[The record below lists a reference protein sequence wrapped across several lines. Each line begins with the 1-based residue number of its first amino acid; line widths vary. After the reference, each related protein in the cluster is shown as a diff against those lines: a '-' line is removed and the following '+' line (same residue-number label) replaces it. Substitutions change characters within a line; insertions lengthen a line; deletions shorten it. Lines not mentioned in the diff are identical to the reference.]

1 MLAAITIPIST
12 FELSIIYQ
20 KPEIRLMGDR
30 VGLVQALFDA
40 LAPWNPD
47 LDEMEVITT
56 GKPSEHG
63 IKIRVGS
70 QKASFFFSATG
81 CKFVKEAA
89 NWSDAEE
96 ILRLLGTVLTTLVET
111 CGVAFAKQVAILS
124 LHLEL
129 KTVPF
134 KDILRAFV
142 VPPLLELDSSPPNA
156 MATVVRWP
164 KRRITLDGSAA
175 LANGI
180 FIQTEREFDAKATFD
195 QMKKIIFDDETELLK
210 VLGVEEVVA

>member
-1 MLAAITIPIST
+1 MPAAITIPIST
-12 FELSIIYQ
+12 FELSITYR

-30 VGLVQALFDA
+30 VGLVQALLDA

-56 GKPSEHG
+56 GKPSEQG
-63 IKIRVGS
+63 IKIRIGT
-70 QKASFFFSATG
+70 QKASFFIGATG

-89 NWSDAEE
+89 DWSDADE
-96 ILRLLGTVLTTLVET
+96 ILRLLGTVLTTLIQAS
-111 CGVAFAKQVAILS
+111 GVVFAKQVTILS

-129 KTVPF
+129 KAVSF
-134 KDILRAFV
+134 KDILRAFI
-142 VPPLLELDSSPPNA
+142 VPEILKLYPSPPNA
-156 MATVVRWP
+156 MATVVRWQ

-180 FIQTEREFDAKATFD
+180 FLQMEREFDANATYD
-195 QMKKIIFDDETELLK
+195 EMKKTIFDDEAELLK
-210 VLGVEEVVA
+210 MLGVEEVET